1 MIKRA
6 QKLIKTAWE
15 HPGMRKYGA
24 NTIWLFSEKIIR
36 MLIGFTVGIY
46 VARQLGPSKYGLLNY
61 AISFCAIF
69 SFISSL
75 GLDSIVVRELV
86 KFPERK
92 NELLGTTFWLKT
104 IGVLL
109 MFGLVCAGV
118 FLSKNDA
125 QTNILVL
132 IIAAGYLFQTFQTID
147 FYFQAQVMSKYV
159 AISQVIAWTLVS
171 AGRAFF
177 AYTGAPLMYFA
188 MLEAANMALM
198 SLGYLFFYII
208 KVSHPF
214 HWKFRLDTARGLLKD
229 SWPLLLSGAA
239 GIIYMRIDQVM
250 IKEMLGDAANGQYAV
265 AIRLCELFY
274 FLPMVICSSL
284 FPSIIRAQEVSNEHF
299 EHRMQ
304 LLYEAM
310 LGMSFAIAVPLALF
324 AQYIVLTLFGKPYQG
339 AVTVVVIYI
348 WRLPLVAFG
357 IVSVKWMIT
366 KNLQNYSLVFAAF
379 GALANITLNYFLI
392 KAVGLSGCAIATII
406 ASVLFVMIAP
416 FLFHKTRLASVQMMR
431 AFLFIE
437 TFYKIRRL

>member
-1 MIKRA
+1 MVNKTV
-6 QKLIKTAWE
+6 KLIRAAWQ
-15 HPGMRKYGA
+15 HQGLRKYGA

-36 MLIGFTVGIY
+36 MLIGFTVGVY

-86 KFPERK
+86 KFPENK
-92 NELLGTTFWLKT
+92 DELLGTTFWLKA

-109 MFGLVCAGV
+109 MLGLVCAGA
-118 FLSKNDA
+118 FLSKNDV

-147 FYFQAQVMSKYV
+147 FYFQAQVMSKYI
-159 AISQVIAWTLVS
+159 AISQVVAWTLVS
-171 AGRAFF
+171 AGRVFF

-188 MLEAANMALM
+188 VLEAANMALM
-198 SLGYLFFYII
+198 SFGYLFFYII

-214 HWKFRLDTARGLLKD
+214 HWKFKFDTAKGLLKD

-239 GIIYMRIDQVM
+239 GMIYMRIDQVM
-250 IKEMLGDAANGQYAV
+250 IKEMLGNASNGQYAV
-265 AIRLCELFY
+265 AIRLCEIFN
-274 FLPMVICSSL
+274 FLPILTCSSF
-284 FPSIIRAQEVSNEHF
+284 FPAIIRAKKVSNKHF

-310 LGMSFAIAVPLALF
+310 LSLSFAIAIPIALLA
-324 AQYIVLTLFGKPYQG
+324 QPIVLILFGKPYQG
-339 AVTVVVIYI
+339 AISIVIIYI
-348 WRLPLVAFG
+348 WRLPFVALGTAAGKWMIVKKLQIYSFVFVAFG
-357 IVSVKWMIT
+357 AI
-366 KNLQNYSLVFAAF
+366 
-379 GALANITLNYFLI
+379 ANIVLNYFLI
-392 KAVGLSGCAIATII
+392 KALGLSGCAIATIV
-406 ASVLFVMIAP
+406 ASVLFVVIAP
-416 FLFHKTRLASVQMMR
+416 FLFHKTRFASIQILK

-437 TFYKIRRL
+437 TLHKIRRL